1 MGLSTIARPV
11 ADARFSGY
19 RSNVPTKLKIF
30 IGLALGMLVADQ
42 GSKIWVVQNLRLGR
56 DEIKIIPGFFS
67 IIQAQNPY
75 AAMGLGSVIED
86 PQMRMGLF
94 FLFTLVAMGVLLKM
108 LVDLDREDRFQS
120 ATIALIF
127 SGAIGNAIDRVH
139 KQSVTDFLRVYTDYA
154 PLKSWLIQN
163 FGTYEWPTFNIAD
176 SAIVVGVG
184 MYLLGYLFERDQ
196 NPATDAGPNPLDQ
209 VVQEEKHT

>member
-1 MGLSTIARPV
+1 
-11 ADARFSGY
+11 
-19 RSNVPTKLKIF
+19 
-30 IGLALGMLVADQ
+30 MLVLDQ
-42 GSKIWVVQNLRLGR
+42 GSKIWVVNNLRLGR

-86 PQMRMGLF
+86 PRMRMMTF
-94 FLFTLVAMGVLLKM
+94 FGFTVVAMGVLLKM
-108 LVDLDREDRFQS
+108 LRDLEPEDRLQS

-127 SGAIGNAIDRVH
+127 SGAVGNAIDRVH
-139 KQSVTDFLRVYTDYA
+139 KQSVTDFLRVYTDYP
-154 PLKSWLIQN
+154 PLKSWLVQQ

-184 MYLLGYLFERDQ
+184 LYLLGYLFEKDK
-196 NPATDAGPNPLDQ
+196 NIPIESGPNPLDQ
-209 VVQEEKHT
+209 TNDSKSGPENTVGA